1 MSCASCGALGLETS
15 RLLINPGS
23 ASVAQCLHCPESD
36 LLLQSSEMTRCAI
49 TGRKQLQQIA
59 ALFDRLVA
67 WTSNVGE
74 IVMPGPVHR
83 LRHYW
88 TKFAHTAKYKIKP
101 QATAIDTNQIAIFP
115 NLGTPP

>member
-1 MSCASCGALGLETS
+1 LHDSPPSVDACSEDSGS
-15 RLLINPGS
+15 RAAEYLL
-23 ASVAQCLHCPESD
+23 
-36 LLLQSSEMTRCAI
+36 RAI

-74 IVMPGPVHR
+74 IVMPGATHR
-83 LRHYW
+83 LRLYW

-101 QATAIDTNQIAIFP
+101 QATAIDTSQIAIFP
-115 NLGTPP
+115 NLGTLP

>member
-23 ASVAQCLHCPESD
+23 ASAAQCLHCPESD

-74 IVMPGPVHR
+74 IVMRGTCSSPPPLLDQICPHSQ
-83 LRHYW
+83 
-88 TKFAHTAKYKIKP
+88 I
-101 QATAIDTNQIAIFP
+101 QNQTTGYS
-115 NLGTPP
+115 NRY